1 MRTEIHPTPAL
12 SGQYDLH
19 PFQSLTLAA
28 AKAADVGMVRIGAGT
43 RIPAEG
49 MRASA
54 QHEIAYIVSG
64 SARVDTADGSRIVS
78 AGDVLISSPT
88 ELHATTALVDT
99 IVFYVL
105 IDPGQR
111 LAASGS

>member
-1 MRTEIHPTPAL
+1 MLTRIHPTPDL
-12 SGQYDLH
+12 SGHYDLH
-19 PFQSLTLAA
+19 PFQSIALAGA
-28 AKAADVGMVRIGAGT
+28 NAADVGMVRIGAGT
-43 RIPAEG
+43 RSPAEG

-64 SARVDTADGSRIVS
+64 KARVDTAEGSSIVS

-111 LAASGS
+111 RE